1 MNQGTFI
8 GTIFLA
14 LHVLIQIALIVR
26 VLLRP
31 HREPASRIA
40 WIVVIITF
48 PVLGIIAYILMG
60 ETNIGRRRVERMREV
75 LSRLPSVADAEG
87 ADATNLQVNFPQRYA
102 HLFQVGKSINGFD
115 PVGGNR
121 AHLMQDS
128 NATISSMVVDIDAAK
143 NHIHLMFYIWL
154 PDNNGCKVA
163 EALKRAAARGVTC
176 RAMADGV
183 GSHVMIKSEHWQAM
197 REAGIHL
204 VSALAIGNPLLRPL
218 KGRVD
223 LRNHRKIVVIDN
235 HITYCGSQNCA
246 DPEFLVKAKY
256 APWVDAMM
264 RFEGPIA
271 RQNQY
276 LFASDWE
283 AETGED
289 ISDLLRQPI
298 PPTQPGLPAQVIG
311 TGPTIRYS
319 AMPEMFET
327 LMYAARHELVIS
339 TPYYVPDE
347 PMQAALCA
355 SARRG
360 VDTTIVFPARND
372 SWAVGAASRSC
383 YGDLLAAGVR
393 IFEYEGGLLH
403 TKSLTLDGE
412 VTLIGSAN
420 MDRRSFDLD
429 YENNILFYDPSLT
442 AEMRQRQD
450 SYIAKSKPITA
461 EMVERW
467 TWRRRLWNNAIA
479 IVGPVL

>member
-1 MNQGTFI
+1 MSQDPFTGTL
-8 GTIFLA
+8 FLA

-48 PVLGIIAYILMG
+48 PVLGILAYILLG
-60 ETNIGRRRVERMREV
+60 ETNIGRRRVERVREV
-75 LSRLPSVADAEG
+75 LSRLPDVADAAG
-87 ADATNLQVNFPQRYA
+87 ADATNLKVNFPQRYA
-102 HLFQVGKSINGFD
+102 HLFQMGKSINGFD

-121 AHLMQDS
+121 AQLMQDS
-128 NATISSMVVDIDAAK
+128 NATIASIVADIDAAK
-143 NHIHLMFYIWL
+143 DHIHLLFYIWL

-183 GSHVMIKSEHWQAM
+183 GSHVMINSEHWQAM
-197 REAGIHL
+197 REAGIRL
-204 VSALAIGNPLLRPL
+204 AGALPIGNPLLRPL

-276 LFASDWE
+276 LFAGDWE
-283 AETGED
+283 AETGEN
-289 ISDLLRQPI
+289 ISDLLKHPI

-311 TGPTIRYS
+311 TGPTVRYS
-319 AMPEMFET
+319 AMPEMFES
-327 LMYAARHELVIS
+327 LMYAVSSGMGGKPGLGRLVVS
-339 TPYYVPDE
+339 QEHV
-347 PMQAALCA
+347 
-355 SARRG
+355 SA
-360 VDTTIVFPARND
+360 
-372 SWAVGAASRSC
+372 
-383 YGDLLAAGVR
+383 
-393 IFEYEGGLLH
+393 
-403 TKSLTLDGE
+403 
-412 VTLIGSAN
+412 
-420 MDRRSFDLD
+420 
-429 YENNILFYDPSLT
+429 
-442 AEMRQRQD
+442 
-450 SYIAKSKPITA
+450 
-461 EMVERW
+461 
-467 TWRRRLWNNAIA
+467 
-479 IVGPVL
+479 